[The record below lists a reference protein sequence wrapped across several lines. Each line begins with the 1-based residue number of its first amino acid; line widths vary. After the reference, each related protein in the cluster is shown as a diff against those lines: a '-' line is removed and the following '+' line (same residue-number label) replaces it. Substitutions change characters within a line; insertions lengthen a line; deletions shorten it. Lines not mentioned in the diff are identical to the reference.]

1 MLELAKSVM
10 TVASALVNVPVA
22 FGILLVDAVLLPAAV
37 LLANAVGT
45 DSVAVAQYP
54 M

>member
-1 MLELAKSVM
+1 MLELAKSVI

-22 FGILLVDAVLLPAAV
+22 FDVMLVDAVLLPAAV
-37 LLANAVGT
+37 LLANAVGIG
-45 DSVAVAQYP
+45 SVAVAQYP